1 MLFRPS
7 VSTAKSSA
15 IFFISEKVT
24 SAGFLFTIDYTNAT
38 GNYTLLK
45 EKVIAD
51 RFTDIVIVGGD
62 GSVNQV
68 VQAFAALPV
77 RFGILPVGSGN
88 GLARAAGIPTKIKR
102 ALQVIIEGNTMPVD
116 GFTIND
122 AFSCMLSGLGFDA
135 QVAHNFARKAKRGL
149 FNYTK
154 ESLLHFF
161 KAQPYGFEIK
171 LPEFSFFTDAFLISI
186 ANSNQFGNNVTI
198 APQAKLNDGLLDVI
212 VVQKMHKVKLPY
224 AILKQLSGNNKMQ
237 QLVEDMEHKNIVYFQ
252 TPSLEISNLK
262 LAPLHIDGEA
272 VASAQHLSIKVL
284 PNYFTFDIAGRNWR
298 DELFYVQPEEV
309 KS

>member
-1 MLFRPS
+1 MDRNILFLVNPISGTR
-7 VSTAKSSA
+7 TKEKIIA
-15 IFFISEKVT
+15 FISEKLNAANI
-24 SAGFLFTIDYTNAT
+24 SFSIDYTNAT

-45 EKVIAD
+45 EQVVAKRI
-51 RFTDIVIVGGD
+51 TDIVIVGGD

-68 VQAFAALPV
+68 VQAFAEMRL

-102 ALQVIIEGNTMPVD
+102 ALQVIVEGNTMPVD
-116 GFTIND
+116 AFTIND
-122 AFSCMLSGLGFDA
+122 TFSCMLSGLGFDA

-237 QLVEDMEHKNIVYFQ
+237 QLVEDMKHKNIVYFQ

-272 VASAQHLSIKVL
+272 VASAQHLVIKVL
-284 PNYFTFDIAGRNWR
+284 PNYFTLFVPASRN
-298 DELFYVQPEEV
+298 
-309 KS
+309 K

>member
-1 MLFRPS
+1 MDRKLLFLVNPISGTR
-7 VSTAKSSA
+7 TKEKLIA
-15 IFFISEKVT
+15 FISKKLNAANI
-24 SAGFLFTIDYTNAT
+24 SFDIDYTNAA
-38 GNYTLLK
+38 GNYTLVK
-45 EKVIAD
+45 EQIAAN
-51 RFTDIVIVGGD
+51 RITDIVIVGGD

-68 VQAFAALPV
+68 VQAFAEMRL

-102 ALQVIIEGNTMPVD
+102 ALQVIVEGNTMPVD
-116 GFTIND
+116 AFTIND
-122 AFSCMLSGLGFDA
+122 TFSCMLSGLGFDA

-272 VASAQHLSIKVL
+272 VASAQHLSVKVL
-284 PNYFTFDIAGRNWR
+284 PNYFTLFVPASRN
-298 DELFYVQPEEV
+298 
-309 KS
+309 K

>member
-1 MLFRPS
+1 MDRNILFLVNPISGTR
-7 VSTAKSSA
+7 TKEKLIA
-15 IFFISEKVT
+15 FISEKLNAANI
-24 SAGFLFTIDYTNAT
+24 SFGIDYTNAT
-38 GNYTLLK
+38 GNYTILK
-45 EKVIAD
+45 EQVVAKRI
-51 RFTDIVIVGGD
+51 TDIIIVGGD

-68 VQAFAALPV
+68 VQAFASLPV
-77 RFGILPVGSGN
+77 CFGILPVGSGN

-102 ALQVIIEGNTMPVD
+102 ALQVIIDGYTMAVD
-116 GFTIND
+116 AFTINNT
-122 AFSCMLSGLGFDA
+122 FSCMLSGLGFDA

-154 ESLLHFF
+154 ESLLQFF

-171 LPEFSFFTDAFLISI
+171 LPEFSFFTDAFLISV

-224 AILKQLSGNNKMQ
+224 AILKQLSGNNKME
-237 QLVEDMEHKNIVYFQ
+237 QLVQDMEHKNILYFQ
-252 TPSLEISNLK
+252 TPSLEISNPK

-272 VASAQHLSIKVL
+272 VATNQTLSIKVL
-284 PNYFTFDIAGRNWR
+284 PNYFTLFVPASRN
-298 DELFYVQPEEV
+298 
-309 KS
+309 K

>member
-1 MLFRPS
+1 MDRKLLFLVNPISGTR
-7 VSTAKSSA
+7 TKEKLIA
-15 IFFISEKVT
+15 FISEKLHAVNI
-24 SAGFLFTIDYTNAT
+24 SYDIDYTNAT

-51 RFTDIVIVGGD
+51 RFTDIIIVGGD
-62 GSVNQV
+62 GSVNQI
-68 VQAFAALPV
+68 VQAFAELRL

-116 GFTIND
+116 AFTIND

-161 KAQPYGFEIK
+161 KAQPYVFEIK

-224 AILKQLSGNNKMQ
+224 AVLKQLSGNNKMQ
-237 QLVEDMEHKNIVYFQ
+237 QLVEDMEHKNIIYFQ

-272 VASAQHLSIKVL
+272 VPTAQHLWVKVL
-284 PNYFTFDIAGRNWR
+284 PNYFT
-298 DELFYVQPEEV
+298 LFVPASR
-309 KS
+309 KK

>member
-1 MLFRPS
+1 MDRNILFLVNPISGTR
-7 VSTAKSSA
+7 TKEKIIAFIAKKLNA
-15 IFFISEKVT
+15 ANISF
-24 SAGFLFTIDYTNAT
+24 SIDYTNAT
-38 GNYTLLK
+38 GNYTILK
-45 EKVIAD
+45 EQVVAKRI
-51 RFTDIVIVGGD
+51 TDIVIVGGD

-68 VQAFAALPV
+68 VQAFAEMRL

-102 ALQVIIEGNTMPVD
+102 ALQVIVEGNTMPVD
-116 GFTIND
+116 AFTIND
-122 AFSCMLSGLGFDA
+122 TFSCMLSGLGFDA

-252 TPSLEISNLK
+252 TPSLEISNTQ

-272 VASAQHLSIKVL
+272 VASAQHLSVKVL
-284 PNYFTFDIAGRNWR
+284 PNYFTLFVPASRN
-298 DELFYVQPEEV
+298 
-309 KS
+309 K

>member
-1 MLFRPS
+1 MVSIMDRKLLFLVNPISGTRS
-7 VSTAKSSA
+7 KEKLIA
-15 IFFISEKVT
+15 FITEKVT
-24 SAGFLFTIDYTNAT
+24 NAGLLFTIDYTNAT

-51 RFTDIVIVGGD
+51 RFTDIIIVGGD

-68 VQAFAALPV
+68 VQAFAAQRI

-102 ALQVIIEGNTMPVD
+102 ALQVIIEGNTMQVD
-116 GFTIND
+116 AFTIND

-272 VASAQHLSIKVL
+272 VASAQHLSVKVL
-284 PNYFTFDIAGRNWR
+284 PNYFTLFVPASRN
-298 DELFYVQPEEV
+298 
-309 KS
+309 K

>member
-1 MLFRPS
+1 MDRKLLFLVNPISGTR
-7 VSTAKSSA
+7 TKEKLIA
-15 IFFISEKVT
+15 FITEKVT

-284 PNYFTFDIAGRNWR
+284 PNYFTLFVPALRN
-298 DELFYVQPEEV
+298 
-309 KS
+309 K

>member
-1 MLFRPS
+1 MDRKLLFLVNPISGTR
-7 VSTAKSSA
+7 TKEKLIA
-15 IFFISEKVT
+15 FISEKLHAVNI
-24 SAGFLFTIDYTNAT
+24 SFDIDYTNAT
-38 GNYTLLK
+38 GNYTILK

-51 RFTDIVIVGGD
+51 RFTDIIIVGGD
-62 GSVNQV
+62 GSVNQI
-68 VQAFAALPV
+68 VQAFAELRL

-116 GFTIND
+116 AFTIND
-122 AFSCMLSGLGFDA
+122 RFSCMLSGLGFDA

-161 KAQPYGFEIK
+161 KAQPYVFEIK

-224 AILKQLSGNNKMQ
+224 AVLKQLSGNNKMQ
-237 QLVEDMEHKNIVYFQ
+237 QLVEDMEHKNIIYFQ

-272 VASAQHLSIKVL
+272 VATAQHLWVKVL
-284 PNYFTFDIAGRNWR
+284 PNYFT
-298 DELFYVQPEEV
+298 LFVPASR
-309 KS
+309 KK

>member
-1 MLFRPS
+1 MDRNILFLVNPISGTR
-7 VSTAKSSA
+7 TKEKIIA
-15 IFFISEKVT
+15 FISEKLDAAKI
-24 SAGFLFTIDYTNAT
+24 SFSIDYTNAT
-38 GNYTLLK
+38 GNYQILK
-45 EKVIAD
+45 EQIVAKRI
-51 RFTDIVIVGGD
+51 TDIVIVGGD

-68 VQAFAALPV
+68 VRAFAELRL

-88 GLARAAGIPTKIKR
+88 GLSRAAGIPTKIKK
-102 ALQVIIEGNTMPVD
+102 ALQVIIDGNTMLVD
-116 GFTIND
+116 AFTIND
-122 AFSCMLSGLGFDA
+122 KFSCMLSGLGFDA

-186 ANSNQFGNNVTI
+186 CNSNQFGNNVTI

-224 AILKQLSGNNKMQ
+224 AIIKQLSGNNKMQ

-252 TPSLEISNLK
+252 TPSLEINNTQ

-272 VASAQHLSIKVL
+272 VATDQRISIKVL
-284 PNYFTFDIAGRNWR
+284 PNYFTLFVPASRN
-298 DELFYVQPEEV
+298 
-309 KS
+309 K

>member
-1 MLFRPS
+1 MVSMMERKLLFLVNPISGTRTK
-7 VSTAKSSA
+7 VKLIA
-15 IFFISEKVT
+15 FISEKLNAVNI
-24 SAGFLFTIDYTNAT
+24 SFDIDYTNAS

-45 EKVIAD
+45 EQVVAKRI
-51 RFTDIVIVGGD
+51 TDIIIVGGD
-62 GSVNQV
+62 GSVNQIV
-68 VQAFAALPV
+68 RAFAELRL

-102 ALQVIIEGNTMPVD
+102 ALQVIIDGHTMAVD
-116 GFTIND
+116 AFTIND
-122 AFSCMLSGLGFDA
+122 KFSCMLSGLGFDA

-171 LPEFSFFTDAFLISI
+171 LPDFGFFTDAFLISI

-224 AILKQLSGNNKMQ
+224 AVLKQLSGNNKMQ
-237 QLVEDMEHKNIVYFQ
+237 QLVQDMEHKNIIYFQ

-272 VASAQHLSIKVL
+272 VATAQNLSIKVL
-284 PNYFTFDIAGRNWR
+284 PGYFTLLVPASR
-298 DELFYVQPEEV
+298 
-309 KS
+309 KK

>member
-1 MLFRPS
+1 MDRKLLFLVNPISGTR
-7 VSTAKSSA
+7 TKEKLIA
-15 IFFISEKVT
+15 FITEKVT

-51 RFTDIVIVGGD
+51 RFTDIIIVGGD

-68 VQAFAALPV
+68 VQAFATLRV

-116 GFTIND
+116 AFTIND

-252 TPSLEISNLK
+252 TPSVEISNLK

-272 VASAQHLSIKVL
+272 VASAQHLSVKVL
-284 PNYFTFDIAGRNWR
+284 PNYFTLFVPASRN
-298 DELFYVQPEEV
+298 
-309 KS
+309 K

>member
-1 MLFRPS
+1 MDRNILFLVNPISGTR
-7 VSTAKSSA
+7 TKEKIIA
-15 IFFISEKVT
+15 FISEKLD
-24 SAGFLFTIDYTNAT
+24 AANILFSIDYTNAT
-38 GNYTLLK
+38 GNYTILK
-45 EKVIAD
+45 EQVVAKRI
-51 RFTDIVIVGGD
+51 TDIVIVGGD

-68 VQAFAALPV
+68 VQAFAEMRL

-102 ALQVIIEGNTMPVD
+102 ALQVIVEGNTMPVD
-116 GFTIND
+116 AFTIND
-122 AFSCMLSGLGFDA
+122 TFSCMLSGLGFDA

-252 TPSLEISNLK
+252 TPSLEISNTQ

-272 VASAQHLSIKVL
+272 VASAQHLSVKVL
-284 PNYFTFDIAGRNWR
+284 PNYFTLFVPASRN
-298 DELFYVQPEEV
+298 
-309 KS
+309 K

>member
-1 MLFRPS
+1 MDRKLLFLVNPISGTR
-7 VSTAKSSA
+7 TKEKLIA
-15 IFFISEKVT
+15 FITEKVT

-51 RFTDIVIVGGD
+51 KFTDIVIVGGD

-284 PNYFTFDIAGRNWR
+284 PNYFTLFVPALRN
-298 DELFYVQPEEV
+298 
-309 KS
+309 K

>member
-1 MLFRPS
+1 MDRNILFLVNPISGTR
-7 VSTAKSSA
+7 TKEKIIAFIAKKLDA
-15 IFFISEKVT
+15 ANISF
-24 SAGFLFTIDYTNAT
+24 SIDYTNAT
-38 GNYTLLK
+38 GNYTILK
-45 EKVIAD
+45 EQVVAKRI
-51 RFTDIVIVGGD
+51 TDIVIVGGD

-68 VQAFAALPV
+68 VQAFSEMRL

-102 ALQVIIEGNTMPVD
+102 ALQVIVEGNTMPVD
-116 GFTIND
+116 AFTIND
-122 AFSCMLSGLGFDA
+122 TFSCMLSGLGFDA

-252 TPSLEISNLK
+252 TPSLEISNIQ

-284 PNYFTFDIAGRNWR
+284 PNYFTLFVPASRN
-298 DELFYVQPEEV
+298 
-309 KS
+309 K

>member
-1 MLFRPS
+1 MERKLLFLVNPISGTRTK
-7 VSTAKSSA
+7 VKLIA
-15 IFFISEKVT
+15 FISEKLNAVNI
-24 SAGFLFTIDYTNAT
+24 SFDIDYTNAS

-45 EKVIAD
+45 EQVVAKRI
-51 RFTDIVIVGGD
+51 TDLIIVGGD
-62 GSVNQV
+62 GSVNQIV
-68 VQAFAALPV
+68 RAFAELRL

-102 ALQVIIEGNTMPVD
+102 ALQVIIDGHTMAVD
-116 GFTIND
+116 AFTIND
-122 AFSCMLSGLGFDA
+122 KFSCMLSGLGFDA

-171 LPEFSFFTDAFLISI
+171 LPDFGFFTDAFLISI

-224 AILKQLSGNNKMQ
+224 AVLKQLSGNNKMQ
-237 QLVEDMEHKNIVYFQ
+237 QLVQDMEHKNIIYFQ

-272 VASAQHLSIKVL
+272 VATAQNLSIKVL
-284 PNYFTFDIAGRNWR
+284 PGYFTLLVPASR
-298 DELFYVQPEEV
+298 
-309 KS
+309 KK

>member
-1 MLFRPS
+1 MVNIMDRKLLFLVNPISGTR
-7 VSTAKSSA
+7 TKEKLIA
-15 IFFISEKVT
+15 FITEKVT

-51 RFTDIVIVGGD
+51 KFTDIVIVGGD

-284 PNYFTFDIAGRNWR
+284 PNYFTLFVPASRN
-298 DELFYVQPEEV
+298 
-309 KS
+309 K

>member
-1 MLFRPS
+1 MDRNILFLVNPISGTR
-7 VSTAKSSA
+7 TKEKIIA
-15 IFFISEKVT
+15 FIAEKLNAANI
-24 SAGFLFTIDYTNAT
+24 SFSIDYTNAT
-38 GNYTLLK
+38 GNYTILK
-45 EKVIAD
+45 EKVVAKRI
-51 RFTDIVIVGGD
+51 TDIVIVGGD

-68 VQAFAALPV
+68 VQAFAEMRL

-102 ALQVIIEGNTMPVD
+102 ALQVIVEGNTMPVD
-116 GFTIND
+116 AFTIND

-135 QVAHNFARKAKRGL
+135 QVAHNFVRKAKRGL

-198 APQAKLNDGLLDVI
+198 APHAKLNDGLLDVI
-212 VVQKMHKVKLPY
+212 VVQKMHKVKLPF

-252 TPSLEISNLK
+252 TPSLEISNIQ

-272 VASAQHLSIKVL
+272 VASAQHLVIKVL
-284 PNYFTFDIAGRNWR
+284 PNYFTLFVHASRN
-298 DELFYVQPEEV
+298 
-309 KS
+309 K

>member
-1 MLFRPS
+1 MVNIMDRKLLFLVNPISGTR
-7 VSTAKSSA
+7 TKEKLIA
-15 IFFISEKVT
+15 FITEKVT
-24 SAGFLFTIDYTNAT
+24 GAGLLFTVDYTNAT

-68 VQAFAALPV
+68 VQAFATLRV

-102 ALQVIIEGNTMPVD
+102 ALQVIIEGNTMQVD
-116 GFTIND
+116 AFTIND
-122 AFSCMLSGLGFDA
+122 TFSCMLSGLGFDA

-252 TPSLEISNLK
+252 TPSLEISNK
-262 LAPLHIDGEA
+262 QLAPLHIDGEA
-272 VASAQHLSIKVL
+272 VASAQHLRVKVL
-284 PNYFTFDIAGRNWR
+284 PNYFTLFVPASRN
-298 DELFYVQPEEV
+298 
-309 KS
+309 K

>member
-1 MLFRPS
+1 MDRKLLFLVNPISGTR
-7 VSTAKSSA
+7 TKEKLIA
-15 IFFISEKVT
+15 FISKKLN
-24 SAGFLFTIDYTNAT
+24 AANIYFDIDYTNAS

-45 EKVIAD
+45 EQVVAKRI
-51 RFTDIVIVGGD
+51 TDMIIVGGD
-62 GSVNQV
+62 GSVNQI
-68 VQAFAALPV
+68 VQAFAELHM

-88 GLARAAGIPTKIKR
+88 GLARAAGIPTKIKS

-116 GFTIND
+116 AFTIND
-122 AFSCMLSGLGFDA
+122 TFSCMLSGLGFDA

-171 LPEFSFFTDAFLISI
+171 LPEFSFFTDAFLVSI

-198 APQAKLNDGLLDVI
+198 APQAKINDGLLDVI

-272 VASAQHLSIKVL
+272 VATAQQLSIKVL
-284 PNYFTFDIAGRNWR
+284 PNYFT
-298 DELFYVQPEEV
+298 LFVPASHN
-309 KS
+309 K

>member
-1 MLFRPS
+1 MVVMMDRNILFLVNPISGTRKKEQLI
-7 VSTAKSSA
+7 A
-15 IFFISEKVT
+15 FITEKIK
-24 SAGFLFTIDYTNAT
+24 SAGFLYTIDYTNAT
-38 GNYTLLK
+38 GNYSLLK
-45 EKVIAD
+45 EKVIAE

-77 RFGILPVGSGN
+77 CFGILPVGSGN
-88 GLARAAGIPTKIKR
+88 GLARAAGIPTKIKK

-116 GFTIND
+116 AFTIND

-149 FNYTK
+149 YNYAK
-154 ESLLHFF
+154 ESLLQFF

-171 LPEFSFFTDAFLISI
+171 MPDFSFFTDAFLISI

-224 AILKQLSGNNKMQ
+224 AILQQLRGNNKMQ
-237 QLVEDMEHKNIVYFQ
+237 KLVQDMERNNIVYFQ
-252 TPSLEISNLK
+252 TPSLEINNTL

-272 VASAQHLSIKVL
+272 VETAKQLNIKVL
-284 PNYFTFDIAGRNWR
+284 PSYFTLFVPASRN
-298 DELFYVQPEEV
+298 
-309 KS
+309 K

>member
-1 MLFRPS
+1 MVNIMDRKLLFLVNPISGTR
-7 VSTAKSSA
+7 TKEKLIA
-15 IFFISEKVT
+15 FITEKVT

-116 GFTIND
+116 AFTIND

-272 VASAQHLSIKVL
+272 VASAQHLSVKVL
-284 PNYFTFDIAGRNWR
+284 PNYFTLFVPALRN
-298 DELFYVQPEEV
+298 
-309 KS
+309 K

>member
-1 MLFRPS
+1 MDRNILFLVNPISGTR
-7 VSTAKSSA
+7 TKEKIIA
-15 IFFISEKVT
+15 FISEKLDAAKI
-24 SAGFLFTIDYTNAT
+24 SFSIDYTNAT
-38 GNYTLLK
+38 GNYQILK
-45 EKVIAD
+45 EQIVAKRI
-51 RFTDIVIVGGD
+51 TDIVIVGGD

-68 VQAFAALPV
+68 VRAFAELRL

-88 GLARAAGIPTKIKR
+88 GLSRAAGIPTKIKK
-102 ALQVIIEGNTMPVD
+102 ALQVIIDGNTMLVD
-116 GFTIND
+116 AFTIND
-122 AFSCMLSGLGFDA
+122 KFSCMLSGLGFDA

-186 ANSNQFGNNVTI
+186 CNSNQFGNNVTI

-252 TPSLEISNLK
+252 TPSLEINNTQ

-272 VASAQHLSIKVL
+272 VATDQRIGIKVL
-284 PNYFTFDIAGRNWR
+284 PNYFTLFVPASRN
-298 DELFYVQPEEV
+298 
-309 KS
+309 K

>member
-1 MLFRPS
+1 MERKLLFLVNPISGTR
-7 VSTAKSSA
+7 TKEKLIA
-15 IFFISEKVT
+15 FITEKVT

-51 RFTDIVIVGGD
+51 RFTDIIIVGGD

-68 VQAFAALPV
+68 VQAFATLRV

-88 GLARAAGIPTKIKR
+88 GLARAAGIPTKIKS

-116 GFTIND
+116 AFTIND

-252 TPSLEISNLK
+252 TPSVEISNLK

-272 VASAQHLSIKVL
+272 VASAQHLSVKVL
-284 PNYFTFDIAGRNWR
+284 PNYFTLFVPASRN
-298 DELFYVQPEEV
+298 
-309 KS
+309 K

>member
-1 MLFRPS
+1 MDRKLLFLVNPISGTR
-7 VSTAKSSA
+7 TKEKLIA
-15 IFFISEKVT
+15 FISKKLNAANI
-24 SAGFLFTIDYTNAT
+24 SFDIDYTNAA
-38 GNYTLLK
+38 GNYTLVK
-45 EKVIAD
+45 EQIAAN
-51 RFTDIVIVGGD
+51 RITDIVIVGGD

-68 VQAFAALPV
+68 VQAFAEMRL

-116 GFTIND
+116 AFTIND
-122 AFSCMLSGLGFDA
+122 SFSCMLSGLGFDA

-171 LPEFSFFTDAFLISI
+171 LPEFSFFTDAFLISV

-237 QLVEDMEHKNIVYFQ
+237 QLVEDMEHKNIIYFQ

-272 VASAQHLSIKVL
+272 VASAQHLVIKVL
-284 PNYFTFDIAGRNWR
+284 PNFFTLFVPASRN
-298 DELFYVQPEEV
+298 
-309 KS
+309 K

>member
-1 MLFRPS
+1 MVSIMERKLLFLVNPISGTR
-7 VSTAKSSA
+7 TKEKLIA
-15 IFFISEKVT
+15 FISEKLNAVNI
-24 SAGFLFTIDYTNAT
+24 SFDIDYTNAF

-45 EKVIAD
+45 EQVVAKRI
-51 RFTDIVIVGGD
+51 TDIIIVGGD
-62 GSVNQV
+62 GSVNQIV
-68 VQAFAALPV
+68 RAFAELRL

-116 GFTIND
+116 AFTIND
-122 AFSCMLSGLGFDA
+122 KFSCMLSGLGFDA

-161 KAQPYGFEIK
+161 KAQPYSFEIK
-171 LPEFSFFTDAFLISI
+171 LPDFGFFTDAFLISI

-224 AILKQLSGNNKMQ
+224 AVLKQLSGNNKMQ
-237 QLVEDMEHKNIVYFQ
+237 QLVQDMEHKNIIYFQ

-272 VASAQHLSIKVL
+272 VATAQNLSIKVL
-284 PNYFTFDIAGRNWR
+284 PGYFT
-298 DELFYVQPEEV
+298 LFVPASR
-309 KS
+309 KK

>member
-1 MLFRPS
+1 MDRKLLFLVNPISGTR
-7 VSTAKSSA
+7 TKEKLIA
-15 IFFISEKVT
+15 FISEKLHAVNI
-24 SAGFLFTIDYTNAT
+24 SYDIDYTNAT

-51 RFTDIVIVGGD
+51 RFTDIIIVGGD
-62 GSVNQV
+62 GSVNQI
-68 VQAFAALPV
+68 VQAFAELRL

-116 GFTIND
+116 AFSIND
-122 AFSCMLSGLGFDA
+122 RFSCMLSGLGFDA

-161 KAQPYGFEIK
+161 KAQPYVFEIK

-224 AILKQLSGNNKMQ
+224 AVLKQLSGNNKMQ
-237 QLVEDMEHKNIVYFQ
+237 QLVEDMEHKNIIYFQ

-272 VASAQHLSIKVL
+272 VPTAQHLWVKVL
-284 PNYFTFDIAGRNWR
+284 PNYFT
-298 DELFYVQPEEV
+298 LFVPASR
-309 KS
+309 KK

>member
-1 MLFRPS
+1 MDRKLLFLVNPISGTR
-7 VSTAKSSA
+7 TKEKLIA
-15 IFFISEKVT
+15 FISEKLHAVNI
-24 SAGFLFTIDYTNAT
+24 SFDIDYTNAT
-38 GNYTLLK
+38 GNYTILK

-51 RFTDIVIVGGD
+51 RFTDIIIVGGD
-62 GSVNQV
+62 GSVNQI
-68 VQAFAALPV
+68 VQAFAELRL

-116 GFTIND
+116 AFTIND

-161 KAQPYGFEIK
+161 KAQPYVFEIK

-224 AILKQLSGNNKMQ
+224 AVLKQLSGNNKMQ
-237 QLVEDMEHKNIVYFQ
+237 QLVEDMEHKNIIYFQ

-272 VASAQHLSIKVL
+272 VATAQHLWVKVL
-284 PNYFTFDIAGRNWR
+284 PNYFT
-298 DELFYVQPEEV
+298 LFVPASR
-309 KS
+309 KK

>member
-1 MLFRPS
+1 MDRNILFIVNPISGTR
-7 VSTAKSSA
+7 TKEKIIA
-15 IFFISEKVT
+15 FIAEKLNAANI
-24 SAGFLFTIDYTNAT
+24 SFSIDYTNAT
-38 GNYTLLK
+38 GNYTILK
-45 EKVIAD
+45 EKVVAKRI
-51 RFTDIVIVGGD
+51 TDIVIVGGD

-68 VQAFAALPV
+68 VQAFAEMRL

-102 ALQVIIEGNTMPVD
+102 ALQVIVEGNTMPVD
-116 GFTIND
+116 AFTIND
-122 AFSCMLSGLGFDA
+122 TFSCMLSGLGFDA

-161 KAQPYGFEIK
+161 KAQPYGFELK

-252 TPSLEISNLK
+252 TPSLEISNIQ

-272 VASAQHLSIKVL
+272 VASAQHLWVKVL
-284 PNYFTFDIAGRNWR
+284 PNYFT
-298 DELFYVQPEEV
+298 LFVPASR
-309 KS
+309 KK

>member
-1 MLFRPS
+1 MDRNILFLVNPISGTR
-7 VSTAKSSA
+7 TKEKIIA
-15 IFFISEKVT
+15 FISEKLDAAKI
-24 SAGFLFTIDYTNAT
+24 SFSIEYTNAT
-38 GNYTLLK
+38 GNYQILK
-45 EKVIAD
+45 EQIVAKRI
-51 RFTDIVIVGGD
+51 TDIVIVGGD

-68 VQAFAALPV
+68 VRAFAELRL

-88 GLARAAGIPTKIKR
+88 GLSRAAGIPTKIKK
-102 ALQVIIEGNTMPVD
+102 ALQVIIDGNTMQVD
-116 GFTIND
+116 AFTIND
-122 AFSCMLSGLGFDA
+122 KFSCMLSGLGFDA

-252 TPSLEISNLK
+252 TPSLEINNTQ

-272 VASAQHLSIKVL
+272 VATDQRISIKVL
-284 PNYFTFDIAGRNWR
+284 PNYFTLFVPASRN
-298 DELFYVQPEEV
+298 
-309 KS
+309 K

>member
-1 MLFRPS
+1 MDRNILFLVNPISGTR
-7 VSTAKSSA
+7 TKEKIIA
-15 IFFISEKVT
+15 FIAEKLNAANI
-24 SAGFLFTIDYTNAT
+24 SFSIDYTNAT
-38 GNYTLLK
+38 GNYTILK
-45 EKVIAD
+45 EQVVAKRI
-51 RFTDIVIVGGD
+51 TDIVIVGGD

-68 VQAFAALPV
+68 VQAFAEMRL

-102 ALQVIIEGNTMPVD
+102 ALQVIVEGNTMPVD
-116 GFTIND
+116 AFTIND
-122 AFSCMLSGLGFDA
+122 TFSCMLSGLGFDA

-161 KAQPYGFEIK
+161 KAQPYGFEVK

-252 TPSLEISNLK
+252 TPSLEISNTQ

-272 VASAQHLSIKVL
+272 VASAQHLSVKVL
-284 PNYFTFDIAGRNWR
+284 PNYFTLFVPASRN
-298 DELFYVQPEEV
+298 
-309 KS
+309 K

>member
-1 MLFRPS
+1 MDRKLLFLVNPISGTR
-7 VSTAKSSA
+7 TKEKLIA
-15 IFFISEKVT
+15 FITEKVT
-24 SAGFLFTIDYTNAT
+24 SAGLLFTIDYTNAT

-68 VQAFAALPV
+68 VQAFATLRV

-88 GLARAAGIPTKIKR
+88 GLARAAGIPTKIKS

-116 GFTIND
+116 AFTIND

-252 TPSLEISNLK
+252 TPSVEISNLK

-272 VASAQHLSIKVL
+272 VASAQHLSVKVL
-284 PNYFTFDIAGRNWR
+284 PNYFTLFVRASRN
-298 DELFYVQPEEV
+298 
-309 KS
+309 K

>member
-1 MLFRPS
+1 MDRKLLFLVNPISGTR
-7 VSTAKSSA
+7 TKEKLIA
-15 IFFISEKVT
+15 FISKKLNAANI
-24 SAGFLFTIDYTNAT
+24 SFDIDYTNAA
-38 GNYTLLK
+38 GNYTLVK
-45 EKVIAD
+45 EQIAAN
-51 RFTDIVIVGGD
+51 RITDIVIVGGD

-68 VQAFAALPV
+68 VQAFAEMRL

-102 ALQVIIEGNTMPVD
+102 ALQVIVEGNTMPVD
-116 GFTIND
+116 AFTIND
-122 AFSCMLSGLGFDA
+122 TFSCMLSGLGFDA

-171 LPEFSFFTDAFLISI
+171 LPEFSFFTDAFLISV

-237 QLVEDMEHKNIVYFQ
+237 QLVEDMEHKNIIYFQ

-272 VASAQHLSIKVL
+272 VASAQHLVIKVL
-284 PNYFTFDIAGRNWR
+284 PNFFTLFVPASRN
-298 DELFYVQPEEV
+298 
-309 KS
+309 K

>member
-1 MLFRPS
+1 MDRKLLFLVNPISGTR
-7 VSTAKSSA
+7 TKEKLIA
-15 IFFISEKVT
+15 FISEKLHAVNI
-24 SAGFLFTIDYTNAT
+24 SFDIDYTNAT

-62 GSVNQV
+62 GSVNQI
-68 VQAFAALPV
+68 VQAFAELRL

-116 GFTIND
+116 AFSIND
-122 AFSCMLSGLGFDA
+122 RFSCMLSGLGFDA

-161 KAQPYGFEIK
+161 KAQPYVFEIK

-224 AILKQLSGNNKMQ
+224 AVLKQLSGNNKMQ
-237 QLVEDMEHKNIVYFQ
+237 LLVKDMEHKNIIYFQ
-252 TPSLEISNLK
+252 TPSVEISNLK

-272 VASAQHLSIKVL
+272 VASAQNLWVKVL
-284 PNYFTFDIAGRNWR
+284 PNYFT
-298 DELFYVQPEEV
+298 LFVPASR
-309 KS
+309 KK

>member
-1 MLFRPS
+1 MDRKLLFLVNPISGTR
-7 VSTAKSSA
+7 TKEKLIA
-15 IFFISEKVT
+15 FITEKVT

-116 GFTIND
+116 AFTIND

-272 VASAQHLSIKVL
+272 VASAQHLSVKVL
-284 PNYFTFDIAGRNWR
+284 PNYFTLFVPALRN
-298 DELFYVQPEEV
+298 
-309 KS
+309 K

>member
-1 MLFRPS
+1 MDRKLLFLVNPISGTRTKEKLIS
-7 VSTAKSSA
+7 
-15 IFFISEKVT
+15 FITEKVT
-24 SAGFLFTIDYTNAT
+24 SAVLLFAIDYTNAT

-51 RFTDIVIVGGD
+51 RFTDIIIVGGD
-62 GSVNQV
+62 GSVNQI
-68 VQAFAALPV
+68 VQAFAELRL

-102 ALQVIIEGNTMPVD
+102 ALQVIIEGNTMKVD
-116 GFTIND
+116 AFTIND
-122 AFSCMLSGLGFDA
+122 TFSCMLSGLGFDA

-154 ESLLHFF
+154 ESLLQFF

-186 ANSNQFGNNVTI
+186 CNSNQFGNNVTI

-224 AILKQLSGNNKMQ
+224 AVLKQLSGNNKMQ
-237 QLVEDMEHKNIVYFQ
+237 QLVEDMEHKNIIYFQ

-272 VASAQHLSIKVL
+272 VASAQYLVIKVL
-284 PNYFTFDIAGRNWR
+284 PNYFT
-298 DELFYVQPEEV
+298 LFVPASR
-309 KS
+309 KK

>member
-1 MLFRPS
+1 MDRKLLFLVNPISGTR
-7 VSTAKSSA
+7 TKEKLIA
-15 IFFISEKVT
+15 FISEKLHAVNI
-24 SAGFLFTIDYTNAT
+24 SFDIDYTNAT

-51 RFTDIVIVGGD
+51 RFTDIIIVGGD
-62 GSVNQV
+62 GSVNQI
-68 VQAFAALPV
+68 VQAFAELRL

-116 GFTIND
+116 AFTIND
-122 AFSCMLSGLGFDA
+122 RFSCMLSGLGFDA

-161 KAQPYGFEIK
+161 KAQPYVFEIK

-224 AILKQLSGNNKMQ
+224 AVLKQLSGNNKMQ
-237 QLVEDMEHKNIVYFQ
+237 QLVEDMEHKNIIYFQ

-272 VASAQHLSIKVL
+272 VPTAQHLWVKVL
-284 PNYFTFDIAGRNWR
+284 PNYFT
-298 DELFYVQPEEV
+298 LFVPASR
-309 KS
+309 KK

>member
-1 MLFRPS
+1 MDRKLLFLVNPISGTR
-7 VSTAKSSA
+7 TKEKLIA
-15 IFFISEKVT
+15 FISEKLHAVNI
-24 SAGFLFTIDYTNAT
+24 FFDIDYTNAT

-51 RFTDIVIVGGD
+51 RFTDIIIVGGD
-62 GSVNQV
+62 GSVNQI
-68 VQAFAALPV
+68 VQAFAELRL

-116 GFTIND
+116 AFSIND
-122 AFSCMLSGLGFDA
+122 RFSCMLSGLGFDA

-161 KAQPYGFEIK
+161 KAQPYVFEIK

-224 AILKQLSGNNKMQ
+224 AVLKQLSGNNKMQ
-237 QLVEDMEHKNIVYFQ
+237 QLVEDMEHKNIIYFQ

-272 VASAQHLSIKVL
+272 VATAQHLWVKVL
-284 PNYFTFDIAGRNWR
+284 PNYFT
-298 DELFYVQPEEV
+298 LFVPASR
-309 KS
+309 KK